1 MAYIAQQVGPY
12 SFFKRN
18 SLGNG
23 VHYANDYQIRVNNLG
38 TLSKVKQVW
47 VNNSGT
53 PNNVKHIWVN
63 DGGVLKM
70 VYPNQ
75 TTVIDLIDGAYTYQ
89 GDYNASGS
97 QTLQLRFTMNG
108 QNVYFPAGWT
118 GKISYWQ
125 GTDMSSPPTN
135 TSDSYSWLAA
145 IQGGNPLN
153 AASRVNQWGGSGA
166 VIHPNTSIYQPA
178 PQNGV
183 IATHSG
189 QSNTGYANTPHLTS
203 YVATNGTPFS
213 FTGYHDY
220 PALPTP
226 WYGIT
231 IVWDGERSKGDT
243 LHVQQYRKLRL
254 AVTSTGSILPMVG

>member
-1 MAYIAQQVGPY
+1 MAYIPQQVGPY

-23 VHYANDYQIRVNNLG
+23 SGADTSLLVNNLG
-38 TLSKVKQVW
+38 TLSKVKSVR
-47 VNNSGT
+47 VNNSGSV
-53 PNNVKHIWVN
+53 NIVKQIWAN
-63 DGGVLKM
+63 HGGVLKM

-89 GDYNASGS
+89 GDYNKSGT

-125 GTDMSSPPTN
+125 GNDMSSPPIN
-135 TSDSYSWLAA
+135 ASDSYSWLAA
-145 IQGGNPLN
+145 IQSERT
-153 AASRVNQWGGSGA
+153 AYSRVNQWGGSGA
-166 VIHPNTSIYQPA
+166 VIHPNTSTYQPA

-183 IATHSG
+183 IATHLG
-189 QSNTGYANTPHLTS
+189 QSNTGYTNTPHQTS
-203 YVATNGTPFS
+203 YVNTNGTPFS

-220 PALPTP
+220 PALASP

-243 LHVQQYRKLRL
+243 LYVQQYRKLRL
-254 AVTSTGSILPMVG
+254 AVTSTGSILPTYG

>member
-1 MAYIAQQVGPY
+1 MAYIPQQVGPY

-38 TLSKVKQVW
+38 TLSKVKQVC
-47 VNNSGT
+47 VNNSGSVNT
-53 PNNVKHIWVN
+53 VKQIWAN

-89 GDYNASGS
+89 GDYNASGT
-97 QTLQLRFTMNG
+97 QVLQLRFTMNG

-125 GTDMSSPPTN
+125 GNDMSSPPTN
-135 TSDSYSWLAA
+135 TSDNYSWLAA
-145 IQGGNPLN
+145 IQSERT
-153 AASRVNQWGGSGA
+153 AYSRVDQWGGSGA
-166 VIHPNTSIYQPA
+166 VIHPNTATYQPA

-183 IATHSG
+183 IATHLG
-189 QSNTGYANTPHLTS
+189 QSNTGYTNTPHRTS
-203 YVATNGTPFS
+203 YVSTNGTPFS

-220 PALPTP
+220 PALATP

-243 LHVQQYRKLRL
+243 LYVQQYRKLRL
-254 AVTSTGSILPMVG
+254 AVTSTGSIFPMVG